1 LPYLEI
7 RAARRVLGFAILVES
22 ASEPKPVYNCESY
35 SVVVEKQEQHDM
47 NYTGTSANEAFLLSL
62 VKKRNLPVF
71 GVREIVYLSGWDRS
85 RTYNTLASLVR
96 KGVITRIKRDGYA
109 LTEGLGENIFRIG
122 TELVKPSYISFWTAL
137 SYYGFTEQQVKK
149 IQLVSTK
156 QFGALAAGDFGLE
169 IVTLK
174 ASRFYG
180 YRKTEGFVIA
190 EPEKALIDSL
200 FRPDMCGGLDEFAK
214 CLKNA
219 WPGLDQKKLVEYA
232 IRFGNKSVV
241 SRAGHLIEGLG
252 LETGELERL
261 LAARSSS
268 FVSLDPEAARIG
280 EYDKKWR
287 VIVNREID
295 REEIL

>member
-1 LPYLEI
+1 
-7 RAARRVLGFAILVES
+7 
-22 ASEPKPVYNCESY
+22 
-35 SVVVEKQEQHDM
+35 M

-62 VKKRNLPVF
+62 VEKRNLPVF

-85 RTYNTLASLVR
+85 RTHNTLASLLR
-96 KGVITRIKRDGYA
+96 KGVTTRIKRDGYA
-109 LTEGLGENIFRIG
+109 LTEGLSENIFRIA

-180 YRKTEGFVIA
+180 YKRTERFVIA

-200 FRPDMCGGLDEFAK
+200 FRLDMCGGLDELVK
-214 CLKNA
+214 CLRNA
-219 WPGLDQKKLVEYA
+219 WPDLDKRRLVEYA

-241 SRAGHLIEGLG
+241 SRAGHLIERHG
-252 LETGELERL
+252 LETGELDRL
-261 LAARSSS
+261 LAARSSP
-268 FVSLDPEAARIG
+268 FVPLDPEAARIG
-280 EYDKKWR
+280 KYDRKWR

-295 REEIL
+295 REEIR